1 MKIIALISLLISVES
16 FSKTVIMPSP
26 FLEPLVEA
34 RVDEDSDWIKLHVT
48 GEHMYGARR
57 PDKPVIV
64 ELSPLVDIENLEF
77 KLHTGVN
84 NRGPYMS
91 VLNASLVVGD
101 KKFAFPVTATDFI
114 GSYSKSEMKVQ
125 FKLNDI
131 CQAKGCDFING
142 EYVYLYINYKG
153 VREIHEVYEWDHIKG
168 AYYLIR
174 YQ

>member
-1 MKIIALISLLISVES
+1 
-16 FSKTVIMPSP
+16 MPSP

-34 RVDEDSDWIKLHVT
+34 RLDVDSDWIKLPVS
-48 GEHMYGARR
+48 GDHMYGARR
-57 PDKPVIV
+57 PDKPVII
-64 ELSPLVDIENLEF
+64 ELSPIVDIENLEF
-77 KLHTGVN
+77 KLYTGVN

-101 KKFAFPVTATDFI
+101 KKFAFPVTGTSFI
-114 GSYSKSEMKVQ
+114 GNYSKREMQVQ

-131 CQAKGCDFING
+131 CQAKGCDFKNG
-142 EYVYLYINYKG
+142 ELVYLYINYKG